1 MGKDETLKSTKPPIY
16 LGFDLGSKS
25 LGIAIRNRL
34 GMIIPLPAWFFPRL
48 DETQLT
54 KFMLR
59 LIEEHQPTALVF
71 GIPYHA
77 DGRESNQTTWVQG
90 VVGRLSATMAIPI
103 FSVDERFTTIEA
115 KERLHEFGLPEKKQ
129 KDYIDSVAACII
141 LEQYERQ
148 PR

>member
-1 MGKDETLKSTKPPIY
+1 MGKNKTLSRTTPIY

-25 LGIAIRNRL
+25 LGIAIKNRL
-34 GMIIPLPAWFFPRL
+34 GLIIPLPAWFFPRL
-48 DETQLT
+48 DEIQLN
-54 KFMLR
+54 KLMLR
-59 LIEEHQPTALVF
+59 LIEEHQPKALIF

-77 DGRESNQTTWVQG
+77 DGRESHQTAWVQG
-90 VVGRLSATMAIPI
+90 VMGRLSTTIHLPI
-103 FSVDERFTTIEA
+103 FAVDERFTTLEA

>member
-1 MGKDETLKSTKPPIY
+1 MGTNQALKSKPPLY

-34 GMIIPLPAWFFPRL
+34 GMIMPLPAWFFPRL
-48 DETQLT
+48 DELQLN
-54 KFMLR
+54 KFIHQ

-71 GIPYHA
+71 GIPLHA
-77 DGRESNQTTWVQG
+77 DGRESQQTAWVKG
-90 VVGRLSATMAIPI
+90 VVGRLLTTVTIPVHT
-103 FSVDERFTTIEA
+103 VDERFTTIEA
-115 KERLHEFGLPEKKQ
+115 KERLHQFGLPEKKQ
-129 KDYIDSVAACII
+129 KDYIDSVAACIM

>member
-1 MGKDETLKSTKPPIY
+1 MGKDKSLKAKSPIY

-34 GMIIPLPAWFFPRL
+34 GMVIPLPAWFFPRL
-48 DETQLT
+48 DEIQLS
-54 KFMLR
+54 KFIFR
-59 LIEEHQPTALVF
+59 LIEDHQPTGLVF

-77 DGRESNQTTWVQG
+77 DGRDSDQTAWVKG
-90 VVGRLSATMAIPI
+90 VVGRLMTTVKMPI
-103 FSVDERFTTIEA
+103 HTVDERFTTIEA

>member
-1 MGKDETLKSTKPPIY
+1 MGTNQALKTKPPIY

-34 GMIIPLPAWFFPRL
+34 GMIMPLPAWFFPRL
-48 DETQLT
+48 DELQLS
-54 KFMLR
+54 KFILR

-71 GIPYHA
+71 GIPFHA
-77 DGRESNQTTWVQG
+77 DGRESQQTAWVKG
-90 VVGRLSATMAIPI
+90 VVGRFMTTVTMPVHT
-103 FSVDERFTTIEA
+103 VDERFTTIEA
-115 KERLHEFGLPEKKQ
+115 KERLHAFGLPEKKQ
-129 KDYIDSVAACII
+129 KDYIDSVAACIM

>member
-1 MGKDETLKSTKPPIY
+1 MATNQTLKTKPPIY
-16 LGFDLGSKS
+16 LGFDLGTKS

-48 DETQLT
+48 DESALN

-59 LIEEHQPTALVF
+59 LIEEHQPTTLVF

-77 DGRESNQTTWVQG
+77 DGRESKQTAWVQG
-90 VVGRLSATMAIPI
+90 VIARLSTTIHIPI
-103 FSVDERFTTIEA
+103 FAVDERFTTLEA

>member
-1 MGKDETLKSTKPPIY
+1 MGKDQTLKPIQPPIY

-48 DETQLT
+48 DEMQLT

-77 DGRESNQTTWVQG
+77 DGRESNQTAWVQG
-90 VVGRLSATMAIPI
+90 VLARLSTAIHLPI
-103 FSVDERFTTIEA
+103 VSVDERFTTIEA
-115 KERLHEFGLPEKKQ
+115 KERLHEFGLPN
-129 KDYIDSVAACII
+129 
-141 LEQYERQ
+141 
-148 PR
+148 

>member
-1 MGKDETLKSTKPPIY
+1 MGTNQTLKTKPPIY

-34 GMIIPLPAWFFPRL
+34 GMIMPLPAWFFPRL
-48 DETQLT
+48 DELQLS
-54 KFMLR
+54 KFILR
-59 LIEEHQPTALVF
+59 LIEEHQPKALVF
-71 GIPYHA
+71 GIPFHD
-77 DGRESNQTTWVQG
+77 DGRESQQTAWVKG
-90 VVGRLSATMAIPI
+90 VVGRFTTTVTIPVHT
-103 FSVDERFTTIEA
+103 VDERFTTLEA

-129 KDYIDSVAACII
+129 KDYIDSVAACIM

>member
-1 MGKDETLKSTKPPIY
+1 MGTNQVLKSKPPLY

-34 GMIIPLPAWFFPRL
+34 GMIMPLPAWFFPRL
-48 DETQLT
+48 DELQLN
-54 KFMLR
+54 KFIHR

-71 GIPYHA
+71 GIPFHA
-77 DGRESNQTTWVQG
+77 DGRESQQTAWVKG
-90 VVGRLSATMAIPI
+90 VVGRFMTTVTIPVHTI
-103 FSVDERFTTIEA
+103 DERFTTIEA
-115 KERLHEFGLPEKKQ
+115 KERLHQFGLPEKKQ
-129 KDYIDSVAACII
+129 KDYIDSVAACIM

>member
-1 MGKDETLKSTKPPIY
+1 MKSTHPIY

-25 LGIAIRNRL
+25 LGIAIQNRL

-48 DETQLT
+48 DETQLNQ
-54 KFMLR
+54 FILR
-59 LIEEHQPTALVF
+59 LIDDHQATALVF

-77 DGRESNQTTWVQG
+77 DGRESSQTAWVQG
-90 VVGRLSATMAIPI
+90 VIGRLRNALTVPI
-103 FSVDERFTTIEA
+103 FSVDERFTTLEA

>member
-1 MGKDETLKSTKPPIY
+1 MGKDQALKPKPPIY

-48 DETQLT
+48 DELQLS
-54 KFMLR
+54 KFILR
-59 LIEEHQPTALVF
+59 LIEEHQPNALVF
-71 GIPYHA
+71 GIPFHA
-77 DGRESNQTTWVQG
+77 DGRESDQTAWVLG
-90 VVGRLSATMAIPI
+90 VVGRLKASVTLPI
-103 FSVDERFTTIEA
+103 KTVDERFTTIEA
-115 KERLHEFGLPEKKQ
+115 KERLHEFGLPERKQ

-141 LEQYERQ
+141 LEQHERQ

>member
-1 MGKDETLKSTKPPIY
+1 MGTNQALKSKPPLY

-34 GMIIPLPAWFFPRL
+34 GMIMPLPAWFFPRL
-48 DETQLT
+48 DELQLN
-54 KFMLR
+54 KFIHR

-71 GIPYHA
+71 GIPFHA
-77 DGRESNQTTWVQG
+77 DGRESQQTAWVKG
-90 VVGRLSATMAIPI
+90 VVGRLLTTVTIPVHT
-103 FSVDERFTTIEA
+103 VDERFTTIEA
-115 KERLHEFGLPEKKQ
+115 KERLHQFGLPEKKQ
-129 KDYIDSVAACII
+129 KDYIDSVAACIM

>member
-1 MGKDETLKSTKPPIY
+1 MGTNQALKTKPPIY

-34 GMIIPLPAWFFPRL
+34 GMIMPLPAWFFPRL
-48 DETQLT
+48 DELQLS
-54 KFMLR
+54 KFILR

-71 GIPYHA
+71 GIPFHA
-77 DGRESNQTTWVQG
+77 DGRESQQTAWVKG
-90 VVGRLSATMAIPI
+90 VVGRFMTTVTMPVHT
-103 FSVDERFTTIEA
+103 VDERFTTIEA
-115 KERLHEFGLPEKKQ
+115 KERLHAFGLPEKKQ
-129 KDYIDSVAACII
+129 KDYIDSVSACIM

>member
-1 MGKDETLKSTKPPIY
+1 MGANQVLKSKPPLY

-34 GMIIPLPAWFFPRL
+34 GMIMPLPAWFFPRL
-48 DETQLT
+48 DELQLN
-54 KFMLR
+54 KFIHR

-71 GIPYHA
+71 GIPFHA
-77 DGRESNQTTWVQG
+77 DGRESQQTAWVKG
-90 VVGRLSATMAIPI
+90 VVGRFMTTVTIPVHT
-103 FSVDERFTTIEA
+103 VDERFTTIEA
-115 KERLHEFGLPEKKQ
+115 KERLHQFGLPEKKQ
-129 KDYIDSVAACII
+129 KDYIDSVAACIM

>member
-1 MGKDETLKSTKPPIY
+1 MGTNQALKTKPPIY

-34 GMIIPLPAWFFPRL
+34 GMIMPLPAWFFPRL
-48 DETQLT
+48 DELQLS
-54 KFMLR
+54 KFILR

-71 GIPYHA
+71 GIPFHA
-77 DGRESNQTTWVQG
+77 DGRESQQTAWVKG
-90 VVGRLSATMAIPI
+90 VVGRFMTTVTIPVHT
-103 FSVDERFTTIEA
+103 VDERFTTIEA
-115 KERLHEFGLPEKKQ
+115 KERLHAFGLPEKKQ
-129 KDYIDSVAACII
+129 KDYIDSVAACIM

>member
-1 MGKDETLKSTKPPIY
+1 MGTNQVLKSKPPLY

-34 GMIIPLPAWFFPRL
+34 GMIMPLPAWFFPRL
-48 DETQLT
+48 DELQLN
-54 KFMLR
+54 KFIHR

-71 GIPYHA
+71 GIPFHA
-77 DGRESNQTTWVQG
+77 DGRESQQTAWVKG
-90 VVGRLSATMAIPI
+90 VVGRFMTTVTIPVHT
-103 FSVDERFTTIEA
+103 VDERFTTIEA
-115 KERLHEFGLPEKKQ
+115 KERLHQFGLPEKKQ
-129 KDYIDSVAACII
+129 KDYIDSIAACIM

>member
-1 MGKDETLKSTKPPIY
+1 MGTNQTLTSKPPIY

-34 GMIIPLPAWFFPRL
+34 GMIMPLPAWFFPRL
-48 DETQLT
+48 DERQLHQLI
-54 KFMLR
+54 LR
-59 LIEEHQPTALVF
+59 LNEEHQPNALVF
-71 GIPYHA
+71 GSPYHA
-77 DGRESNQTTWVQG
+77 DGRESSQTTWVQG
-90 VVGRLSATMAIPI
+90 VVSRLGLSINIPMHT
-103 FSVDERFTTIEA
+103 VDERFTTIEA
-115 KERLHEFGLPEKKQ
+115 KERLHEYGLPEKKQ

>member
-1 MGKDETLKSTKPPIY
+1 MGTNQALKTKPPIY

-34 GMIIPLPAWFFPRL
+34 GMIMPLPAWFFPRL
-48 DETQLT
+48 DELQLS
-54 KFMLR
+54 KFILR

-71 GIPYHA
+71 GIPFHA
-77 DGRESNQTTWVQG
+77 DGRESQQTAWVKG
-90 VVGRLSATMAIPI
+90 VVGRFMTTVTIPVHT
-103 FSVDERFTTIEA
+103 VDERFTTIEA

-141 LEQYERQ
+141 LEQHERQ

>member
-1 MGKDETLKSTKPPIY
+1 MGKDKTLKSTKSPIY

-48 DETQLT
+48 DEMQLT

-77 DGRESNQTTWVQG
+77 DGRESNQTAWVQG
-90 VVGRLSATMAIPI
+90 VLARLSTAIHLPI
-103 FSVDERFTTIEA
+103 VSVDERFTTIEA

>member
-1 MGKDETLKSTKPPIY
+1 MGTNQALKTKPPIY

-34 GMIIPLPAWFFPRL
+34 GMIMPLPAWFFPRL
-48 DETQLT
+48 DELQLS
-54 KFMLR
+54 KFILR

-71 GIPYHA
+71 GIPFHA
-77 DGRESNQTTWVQG
+77 DGRESQQTAWVKG
-90 VVGRLSATMAIPI
+90 VVGRFMTTVTIPVHT
-103 FSVDERFTTIEA
+103 VDERFTTLEA
-115 KERLHEFGLPEKKQ
+115 KERLHAFGLPEKKQ
-129 KDYIDSVAACII
+129 KDYIDSVAACIM

>member
-1 MGKDETLKSTKPPIY
+1 MGTNQVLKSKPPLY

-34 GMIIPLPAWFFPRL
+34 GMIMPLPAWFFPRL
-48 DETQLT
+48 DELQLN
-54 KFMLR
+54 KFIHR

-71 GIPYHA
+71 GIPFHA
-77 DGRESNQTTWVQG
+77 DGRESQQTAWVKG
-90 VVGRLSATMAIPI
+90 VVGRLLTTVTIPVHT
-103 FSVDERFTTIEA
+103 VDERFTTIEA
-115 KERLHEFGLPEKKQ
+115 KERLHQFGLPEKKQ
-129 KDYIDSVAACII
+129 KDYIDSVAACIM

>member
-1 MGKDETLKSTKPPIY
+1 MGTNQVLKSKPPLY

-34 GMIIPLPAWFFPRL
+34 GMIMPLPAWFFPRL
-48 DETQLT
+48 DELQLN
-54 KFMLR
+54 KFIHR

-71 GIPYHA
+71 GIPFHA
-77 DGRESNQTTWVQG
+77 DGRESQQTAWVKG
-90 VVGRLSATMAIPI
+90 VVGRFMTTVTIPVHT
-103 FSVDERFTTIEA
+103 VDERFTTIEA
-115 KERLHEFGLPEKKQ
+115 KERLHQFGLPEKKQ
-129 KDYIDSVAACII
+129 KDYIDSVAACIM

>member
-1 MGKDETLKSTKPPIY
+1 MGTNQVLKSKPPLY

-34 GMIIPLPAWFFPRL
+34 GMIMPLPAWFFPRL
-48 DETQLT
+48 DELQLN
-54 KFMLR
+54 KFIHR

-71 GIPYHA
+71 GIPFHA
-77 DGRESNQTTWVQG
+77 DGRESQQTAWVKG
-90 VVGRLSATMAIPI
+90 VVGRFMTTVTIPVH
-103 FSVDERFTTIEA
+103 SVDERFTTIEA
-115 KERLHEFGLPEKKQ
+115 KERLHQFGLPEKKQ
-129 KDYIDSVAACII
+129 KDYIDSVAACIM

>member
-1 MGKDETLKSTKPPIY
+1 MATNQALTSKPPLY

-34 GMIIPLPAWFFPRL
+34 GMIMPLPAWFFPRL
-48 DETQLT
+48 DELQLN
-54 KFMLR
+54 KFIHR

-71 GIPYHA
+71 GIPFHA
-77 DGRESNQTTWVQG
+77 DGRESQQTAWVKG
-90 VVGRLSATMAIPI
+90 VVGRFMTTVTIPVHT
-103 FSVDERFTTIEA
+103 VDERFTTIEA
-115 KERLHEFGLPEKKQ
+115 KERLHQFGLPEKKQ
-129 KDYIDSVAACII
+129 KDYIDSVAACIM

>member
-1 MGKDETLKSTKPPIY
+1 MGTNQTLKTKPPIY

-34 GMIIPLPAWFFPRL
+34 GMIMPLPAWFFPRL
-48 DETQLT
+48 DELQLS
-54 KFMLR
+54 KFILR
-59 LIEEHQPTALVF
+59 LIEEHQPKALVF
-71 GIPYHA
+71 GIPFHA
-77 DGRESNQTTWVQG
+77 DGRESQQTAWVKG
-90 VVGRLSATMAIPI
+90 VVGRFMTTVTIPVHT
-103 FSVDERFTTIEA
+103 VDERFTTLEA

-129 KDYIDSVAACII
+129 KDYIDSVAACIM